1 MLSLARLYWR
11 LRYLTPLQ
19 LMQRLRLRLQPA
31 ARLRPQRPATRV
43 RPSGDWQRPA
53 PAASAYLGKQRF
65 RLLGREL
72 CLALPGA
79 WSDASLGRK
88 LLMELNTF
96 NWLRGCNGE
105 DGAALLESWLAAQG
119 QPGGPGWH
127 PYMTSQRIGNW
138 LLWGQAAHDL
148 SPEACASLVQQL
160 RYLEHRLAYDE
171 CDHKLVS
178 NARALLFAGYSL
190 SHPRAAR
197 WRRRGEAMLSRWLPR
212 LLLADGGYRGAS
224 PMYHGALLLD
234 LLDIANLYRS
244 RGEPLPEALVRAV
257 PSALHWLRSLCHPDG
272 APALFNDCAFD
283 VTAAPAELEAY
294 ARRLGWPD
302 TGPPGEGCELFAE
315 TGFAR
320 LQAGPAL
327 LLADVGPLGPDCAAA
342 HGHADTLTFEFTL
355 GRQRVFVDGGLST
368 YEDLAQRLRE
378 RGTAA
383 HNTLLLDGRN
393 SSDVWGLF
401 KLGRRARILAC
412 ESGEDGA
419 SSWVRARH
427 DGYRHGASPAIHER
441 CWRLAAEELQLEDRL
456 EGQGWHTVEIR
467 FQVHPALDVEAL
479 SERRLRIGGAG
490 FPGLELAL
498 DERLSLSLEPFSYGT
513 HFGTTHTGTAI
524 VGRARLQLP
533 VSLSCRGCWSV
544 RVPASSE

>member
-1 MLSLARLYWR
+1 MRSLARLYWR
-11 LRYLTPLQ
+11 LRYLTLLQ

-31 ARLRPQRPATRV
+31 ARLRPQPAARV
-43 RPSGDWQRPA
+43 VPPPGAWQRPA
-53 PAASAYLGKQRF
+53 LAASVYLGEHRF

-72 CLALPGA
+72 CLALPQA
-79 WSDASLGRK
+79 WSDAALGRK
-88 LLMELNTF
+88 FLMELNTF

-105 DGAALLESWLAAQG
+105 DGAALLESWVAAQG

-138 LLWGQAAHDL
+138 LLWSRAGHDL
-148 SPEACASLVQQL
+148 SPAARVSLVQQL
-160 RYLEHRLAYDE
+160 RYLENRLAYDE

-178 NARALLFAGYSL
+178 NARALLFAGHCL
-190 SHPRAAR
+190 SQPRAGH
-197 WRRRGEAMLSRWLPR
+197 WRRRGEAILSRWLPR
-212 LLLADGGYRGAS
+212 LVLGDGGYRGAS
-224 PMYHGALLLD
+224 PMYHSALLLD

-244 RGEPLPEALVRAV
+244 RGEAPPEALARVV
-257 PSALHWLRSLCHPDG
+257 PAALRWLRGLCHPDG
-272 APALFNDCAFD
+272 NLALFNDCAFD
-283 VTAAPAELEAY
+283 VTVAPAELDAY
-294 ARRLGWPD
+294 ALRLGWSD

-320 LQAGPAL
+320 LQAGAAL

-342 HGHADTLTFEFTL
+342 HGHADTLSFEFSL
-355 GRQRVFVDGGLST
+355 GRRRVFVDGGLST
-368 YEDLAQRLRE
+368 YEDLAQRLCE

-401 KLGRRARILAC
+401 KLGRRARILAL
-412 ESGEDGA
+412 ETGEAGA
-419 SSWVRARH
+419 SYWVKASH
-427 DGYRHGASPAIHER
+427 DGYRRGALPVIHER
-441 CWRLAAEELQLEDRL
+441 RWRLAAEDLQLEDRL
-456 EGQGWHTVEIR
+456 DGEGWHEVEIR
-467 FQVHPALDVEAL
+467 FQVHPDL
-479 SERRLRIGGAG
+479 SLEELPERRLRIGGAG

-513 HFGTTHTGTAI
+513 HFGQARTGTAI

-533 VSLSCRGCWSV
+533 ASLSCRGCWPA
-544 RVPASSE
+544 RVLASSE